1 MRIQKQCRRTFA
13 WAPTT
18 LPELSLRGNRRSLL
32 CDTDQV
38 AKTLGLNVAV
48 AIPQVDNSMTPE
60 ARRRVKDL
68 HHRLQASAGWPRT
81 PCRTWI

>member
-48 AIPQVDNSMTPE
+48 AIPHG
-60 ARRRVKDL
+60 R
-68 HHRLQASAGWPRT
+68 
-81 PCRTWI
+81 